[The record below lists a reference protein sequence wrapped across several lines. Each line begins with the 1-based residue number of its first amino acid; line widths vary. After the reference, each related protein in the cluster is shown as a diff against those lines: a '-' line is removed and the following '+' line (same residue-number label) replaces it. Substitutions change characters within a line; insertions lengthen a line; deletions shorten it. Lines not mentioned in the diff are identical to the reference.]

1 MSITI
6 YETLDVNVT
15 NYDTS
20 SFEPDIFLT
29 EASLEQNIDPNSLMV
44 DIEAIHALPYATRN
58 YTRYTDKCLKNSVP
72 GWTKPYNRPLIR
84 HHNEKDGN
92 VIGRVISA
100 SYKSNN
106 TFSNT
111 PALVLTVNVPD
122 EKAKNDIKNGIDQ
135 TVSIGVIATDVRC
148 SICGKPI
155 ELDDNGDVISCDHK
169 RGQVYDKET
178 AYWDVH
184 AMNPKEVSY
193 VIVPSDIFAGNIRSY
208 PATKNKATNFSES
221 YEEER
226 EITNMDMKEMETKLK
241 TAEDESSK
249 LKDGIKA
256 LSDMKESLE
265 GQLKEISSKLESS
278 DKQLSVVQSENVVL
292 KSKIETIEAQN
303 TEFNTK
309 INDLNDIKKD
319 LEDKLNDELKM
330 KEGLESELTA
340 IKVSLKEAL
349 IDNLQY
355 LRQING
361 KIALD
366 KDQLINREESSIRD
380 SIADLKLEMK
390 ESSTVQN
397 KPGSVPNPALSEEAD
412 DKISDDKI
420 STKESASSTDL
431 RAELENIFMAVAGAR
446 K

>member
-1 MSITI
+1 M
-6 YETLDVNVT
+6 DVTVT

-122 EKAKNDIKNGIDQ
+122 ERAKNDIKNGIDQ

-265 GQLKEISSKLESS
+265 GQLKEVSSKLESS

-292 KSKIETIEAQN
+292 KNKIETIEAQN

-397 KPGSVPNPALSEEAD
+397 KPGSVPNPTLSEEAD
-412 DKISDDKI
+412 DKVSDNKI

-431 RAELENIFMAVAGAR
+431 RAELENIFIAVAGAR

>member
-397 KPGSVPNPALSEEAD
+397 KPGSVLNPALSEEAD